1 MTREERAFVHGL
13 IRSRLERVTGAPHF
27 YDRAT
32 ERTFTLSDAVRTL
45 RCGLVVEVHNNTP
58 GDIRALVRDSLGTC
72 AVVSLRSWQ
81 IVTVYYNAP
90 EDPHNTLDWTPYRW
104 RTNLVELVK
113 ELPDAEVR
121 SVIEWIASDLGI
133 SAFDIECRSSS
144 ATIVGRAYTQGSA
157 YHSSSRPFAVLRV
170 GSETVDRWQASDG
183 FGIAWASRR
192 SFLLKWKTPIA
203 KVSTHRFPATITPY
217 QYAHHKGKRYALCTR
232 LEALVYITAHELRHL
247 WQAAQSSDKRKS
259 ANLPRYFGS
268 RGKFSEIDTE
278 SYAIHMLRAWRKRI
292 A

>member
-1 MTREERAFVHGL
+1 VQPIDFRKQLRRTEKIRMRKHLTQMTREERAFVHGL

-113 ELPDAEVR
+113 ELR
-121 SVIEWIASDLGI
+121 
-133 SAFDIECRSSS
+133 
-144 ATIVGRAYTQGSA
+144 
-157 YHSSSRPFAVLRV
+157 
-170 GSETVDRWQASDG
+170 
-183 FGIAWASRR
+183 
-192 SFLLKWKTPIA
+192 
-203 KVSTHRFPATITPY
+203 KV
-217 QYAHHKGKRYALCTR
+217 
-232 LEALVYITAHELRHL
+232 
-247 WQAAQSSDKRKS
+247 AA
-259 ANLPRYFGS
+259 
-268 RGKFSEIDTE
+268 
-278 SYAIHMLRAWRKRI
+278 
-292 A
+292 